1 MQTISY
7 DLTSESWEEVLGSN
21 NAISLQVRSANNIR
35 LHFSDSETP
44 PALGAACL
52 LIASWPPRL
61 DFVCSSHT
69 GLSEVWARAVDSPAR
84 ITVVR
89 RTL

>member
-21 NAISLQVRSANNIR
+21 NAISIQVRSANNIR

-44 PALGAACL
+44 PALDADYS
-52 LIASWPPRL
+52 LIESWPPKM
-61 DFVCSSHT
+61 DCECSSQT
-69 GLSEVWARAVDSPAR
+69 GQSKVWARAVDSPAR